1 MTTADVYG
9 YILRHRCILG
19 KRAREKLRAL
29 ARTDPDGAFMQ
40 MLIDVER
47 KWGEMRD
54 TMRQGTGIHADEWE
68 YHQQRSNG
76 LSRL

>member
-29 ARTDPDGAFMQ
+29 ARTDPERAFMR
-40 MLIDVER
+40 MLEEVQR
-47 KWGEMRD
+47 KWGEMKND
-54 TMRQGTGIHADEWE
+54 GA
-68 YHQQRSNG
+68 
-76 LSRL
+76 